1 MNIHEKLI
9 NVFGVPVVLARK
21 HEVISWCKERIVAN
35 IKTRVVTAN
44 PEILL
49 QARSDAWYHTVVRTA
64 DLVTP
69 DGAGVCWAAVFLG
82 LADQSRDVFGI
93 IKLFVGTLWE
103 VVFGHKRGV
112 DFPERIS
119 GSDLFWDIAQLA
131 EQINKKVY
139 IIGGQGGTAQRAAF
153 RIKKEYKNLDIQAYG
168 PNHIATPYVSYS
180 LHNEIENFQPDIIFV
195 AYGSPKQEE
204 WINQNM
210 HRYPSIM
217 LAMGVGGALDF
228 VAGNTVR
235 APLRLQNH
243 ALEWIWRLYQRPTR
257 LIRVFRAIIVFPVII
272 LISQLKKFYARKI

>member
-21 HEVISWCKERIVAN
+21 QDVVLWCKKRITAN

-69 DGAGVCWAAVFLG
+69 DGAGVCWAAVFWG
-82 LADQSRDVFGI
+82 LADQSRDVFDI
-93 IKLFVGTLWE
+93 IKLFVSTLWE
-103 VVFGHKRGV
+103 VVFGNKNSGY
-112 DFPERIS
+112 FPERVS
-119 GSDLFWDIAQLA
+119 GSDLLWDIAKLA
-131 EQINKKVY
+131 EQLNKKVY
-139 IIGGQGGTAQRAAF
+139 LIGGENGTAQRAAM
-153 RIKKEYKNLDIQAYG
+153 RIKGECQNLNIQAFG
-168 PNHIATPYVSYS
+168 LNHVATPYSVYS

-210 HRYPSIM
+210 HRYSSIG

-228 VAGNTVR
+228 IAGNTVR

-243 ALEWIWRLYQRPTR
+243 ALEWFWRLYQRPSR
-257 LIRVFRAIIVFPVII
+257 FIRVFRAIIVFPVII